1 MIIYQNIFC
10 TYHYQFDIRIELNDE
25 NSIIPF
31 GCDTSD
37 YIFNGIW
44 IFECISR
51 CIFDQFKH
59 NLFSER
65 NNKTTI

>member
-10 TYHYQFDIRIELNDE
+10 TYHYQFDVRIEVLNDE

-31 GCDTSD
+31 GCDITSD
-37 YIFNGIW
+37 YVFNDIW

-51 CIFDQFKH
+51 CIFYQ
-59 NLFSER
+59 L
-65 NNKTTI
+65 I